1 MKLYKKLSNGVKKKN
16 PKIKPENKPRT
27 KEEKSLRRDSIDI
40 SLARQDVKI
49 CSLEQEVQ
57 NSYLDYAMSVIVQRA
72 LPDVRDGL
80 KPVHRRILYAMWR
93 LGLRSGGKFRK
104 SAMVV
109 GEVLGKFHPHG
120 DLSVYDAM
128 AHMAQDFSMRYPL
141 IWGQGNFGSID
152 GDSPAAMRYTEAK
165 LNKLAEELLTDIDK
179 NVVDFVPNYDGA
191 LKEPLVLPTKFP
203 NLLLNGTLGI
213 AVGMATNIPPHNLK
227 EICAATCHLVDHP
240 SADVDELTNFI
251 KGPDFPT
258 GGLIFEPAQI
268 KQAYALGRGPVV
280 IRAKTDIIEPVDGQ
294 FQFIVSEIP
303 FRVNKS
309 TLLEKIAEL
318 TRDKKL
324 EDIRDI
330 RDESDREGIRIVIEL
345 KKNSYPQKVLNQLF
359 KMTELQTTFHINMVA
374 LVDGLQPRLLN
385 IKSVLEEYI
394 KHHQLVVRRRAE
406 YDLEKVK
413 ERIHI
418 LKGLKTALDHIDEII
433 KTIKKSKN
441 RDDAKINLI
450 NKFKLSEVQAN
461 AILDIKL
468 QQLAGLEREKI
479 ETELKEKLAAQKELE
494 EILFSTK
501 NILKVVKSELS
512 LISEKYGDE
521 RKTQIVVGSI
531 VEFKQEDL
539 IPNEPTLVIIT
550 RDGYIKR
557 INPDTFK
564 TQGRGGKGVIGLETK
579 EEDLVEKLIMTNTHT
594 DLLFF
599 TTKGRVFNLKAYDVP
614 VGSRVAGGRAI
625 VNFLQIETAEK
636 ISAVLPLDISSKT
649 SKEQK
654 YLIMVT
660 EQGIIKRVSIAEFAN
675 VRRSGLIAIKLKND
689 DILNWV
695 KLAEAG
701 QEVILITANG
711 QSLRFKDKDLRPM
724 GRAAAGV
731 KGLRLK
737 AGDQVVGMDLLPVK
751 TSSTGRILVVGE
763 SGFGKQTPV
772 SQYRLQRRG
781 GSGTKTA
788 KITSKTGK
796 LVSGMFIDEKIKQE
810 TFEEDLLIV
819 SQLGQIIRLPLKS
832 VSLSGRATQ
841 GVRLM
846 RFKEAKDKV
855 ASVILIKI

>member
-1 MKLYKKLSNGVKKKN
+1 MKKKN
-16 PKIKPENKPRT
+16 FKTRLENKSKT
-27 KEEKSLRRDSIDI
+27 NQKGSSAEVSSDSASSNHQNIEI
-40 SLARQDVKI
+40 VA
-49 CSLEQEVQ
+49 LEQEVQ
-57 NSYLDYAMSVIVQRA
+57 NCYLDYAMSVIVQRA

-93 LGLRSGGKFRK
+93 LGLRSGGRFRK
-104 SAMVV
+104 SATVV

-120 DLSVYDAM
+120 DLAVYGAM
-128 AHMAQDFSMRYPL
+128 AHMVQDFAMRYPL

-165 LNKLAEELLTDIDK
+165 LNKLAEELLADIDK
-179 NVVDFVPNYDGA
+179 NVVDFVPTYDGT
-191 LKEPLVLPTKFP
+191 LKEPLVLPTRFP

-227 EICAATCHLVDHP
+227 EICAATSHLIDHP
-240 SADVDELTNFI
+240 NADVDELTDFI

-258 GGLIFEPAQI
+258 GGLIFQPAEI

-280 IRAKTDIIEPVDGQ
+280 IRAKTDIVETANGQ
-294 FQFIVSEIP
+294 FQIIVSEIP
-303 FRVNKS
+303 FQVNKS
-309 TLLEKIAEL
+309 TLLEKIADL
-318 TRDKKL
+318 TRNKKL

-345 KKNSYPQKVLNQLF
+345 KKNTYPQKVLNQLF

-385 IKSVLEEYI
+385 LKSVLEEYI
-394 KHHQLVVRRRAE
+394 KHHQLVVRRRTE
-406 YDLEKVK
+406 YDLEKIK

-418 LKGLKTALDHIDEII
+418 LKGLKIALDHIDEII
-433 KTIKKSKN
+433 RTIKKSKN

-450 NKFKLSEVQAN
+450 HKFKLSEAQTN

-468 QQLAGLEREKI
+468 QQLAALEREKI
-479 ETELKEKLAAQKELE
+479 EAELKEKLAIQKELE
-494 EILFSTK
+494 EILSSPK
-501 NILKVVKSELS
+501 NILKVVKGELNS
-512 LISEKYGDE
+512 ISEKYGDE
-521 RKTQIVVGSI
+521 RKTQIIAGSI
-531 VEFKQEDL
+531 TEFKQEDL

-557 INPDTFK
+557 LSPDTFK
-564 TQGRGGKGVIGLETK
+564 TQNRGGKGVIGLETK
-579 EEDLVEKLIMTNTHT
+579 EEDSVERLIMTNTHA
-594 DLLFF
+594 DLFFF
-599 TTKGRVFNLKAYDVP
+599 TTKGKVFNLKAYDIP
-614 VGSRVAGGRAI
+614 VGSRIAGGRAI
-625 VNFLQIETAEK
+625 VNFLQIESIEK
-636 ISAVLPLDISSKT
+636 ISAVLHLDISPKV

-654 YLIMVT
+654 YLIMAT
-660 EQGIIKRVSIAEFAN
+660 KHGIIKRIKINEFAN
-675 VRRSGLIAIKLKND
+675 VRRSGLIALKLKGD
-689 DILNWV
+689 DTLNWV

-724 GRAAAGV
+724 GRTAAGV
-731 KGLRLK
+731 KGMRLK
-737 AGDQVVGMDLLPVK
+737 AGDQIVGMDLLSAK
-751 TSSTGRILVVGE
+751 NFSTGRILVVGE

-788 KITSKTGK
+788 KITPKTGK
-796 LVSGMFIDEKIKQE
+796 LVVGMFIDEKNKQE
-810 TFEEDLLIV
+810 SFEEDLLIV

-846 RFKEAKDKV
+846 RFKEVKDKA
-855 ASVILIKI
+855 ASVILI